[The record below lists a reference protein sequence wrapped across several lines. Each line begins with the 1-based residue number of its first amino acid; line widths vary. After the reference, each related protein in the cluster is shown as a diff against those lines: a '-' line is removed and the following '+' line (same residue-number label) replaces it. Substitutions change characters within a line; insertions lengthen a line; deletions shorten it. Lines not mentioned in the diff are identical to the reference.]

1 MPFDFTIAE
10 YVSKTLRSLMPTQLS
25 GYVISLRLIVEV
37 QQPVTKPAAD
47 TFTDDNITIKLRSSL
62 TKNSVFVSLVKSIKF
77 TLKYTIISPYM
88 FRSLMAI
95 IWELYLYVTKVIF
108 MLKHSVKLSRF
119 IFIYIY
125 I

>member
-108 MLKHSVKLSRF
+108 MLKHSIRLRRYMYV
-119 IFIYIY
+119 YIN
-125 I
+125 